1 MLDYFDFEARVRSAG
16 PLIALAGGLNYMLIT
31 VTKRP
36 DKASGPLQALR
47 ILGIPTTF
55 LAGQKRVICKLLT
68 QYWEGDMAVS
78 VEWEIKATEYANCNC
93 SYGCPCQF
101 NALPTHGDCKYVA
114 SFQIE
119 KGHFGDVKLDGLRA
133 VTMGKWPGPIHKGDG
148 TLQVVIDER
157 ADARQRDA
165 LAKILSGQETED
177 MATMWWVFGAMSP
190 TKLPPVFAKIEL
202 EVDVD
207 RRTARLEV
215 PGVISSKGEPIRNP
229 VTGAEH
235 RVRIDFPQSFE
246 YRLGEIGSGTS
257 KITGRLPIDLK
268 DSWGLFARLHLS
280 HKGRLN

>member
-1 MLDYFDFEARVRSAG
+1 M
-16 PLIALAGGLNYMLIT
+16 T
-31 VTKRP
+31 
-36 DKASGPLQALR
+36 
-47 ILGIPTTF
+47 
-55 LAGQKRVICKLLT
+55 
-68 QYWEGDMAVS
+68 VS

-101 NALPTHGDCKYVA
+101 NALPTHGDCQYVA
-114 SFQIE
+114 AFQIE
-119 KGHFGDVKLDGLRA
+119 HGRFGGVKLDGLRA
-133 VTMGKWPGPIHKGDG
+133 VTMGMWPGPIHEGKG
-148 TLQVVIDER
+148 TMRVVIDQR
-157 ADARQRDA
+157 ADAQQREA
-165 LAKILSGQETED
+165 LGKILTGQETED

-190 TKLPPVFAKIEL
+190 TKLPTVYAKIEL

-207 RRTARLEV
+207 KRTARLEV
-215 PGVISSKGEPIRNP
+215 PGVASSKGEPIRNP

-257 KITGRLPIDLK
+257 KTTGPLAIDLK

>member
-1 MLDYFDFEARVRSAG
+1 M
-16 PLIALAGGLNYMLIT
+16 T
-31 VTKRP
+31 
-36 DKASGPLQALR
+36 
-47 ILGIPTTF
+47 
-55 LAGQKRVICKLLT
+55 
-68 QYWEGDMAVS
+68 VS

-101 NALPTHGDCKYVA
+101 NALPTHGDCQYVA
-114 SFQIE
+114 AFQIE
-119 KGHFGDVKLDGLRA
+119 QGRFGGVKLDGLRA
-133 VTMGKWPGPIHKGDG
+133 VTMGMWPGPIHEGRG
-148 TLQVVIDER
+148 TMRVVIDQR
-157 ADARQRDA
+157 ADAQQREA
-165 LAKILSGQETED
+165 LGKILTGQETED

-190 TKLPPVFAKIEL
+190 TKLPTVYAKIEL

-207 RRTARLEV
+207 KRTARLEV
-215 PGVISSKGEPIRNP
+215 PGVASSKGEPIRNP

-257 KITGRLPIDLK
+257 KTTGPLAIDLK